1 MGLPCNFTSG
11 SSGGPWLMSFNGEF
25 GYIDG
30 VTDFIYSS
38 LPGYI
43 FSAYF
48 GNNAESLYD
57 AMADL

>member
-1 MGLPCNFTSG
+1 
-11 SSGGPWLMSFNGEF
+11 MSFNGEF

-30 VTDFIYSS
+30 VNDFIYSS

-48 GNNAESLYD
+48 GNNADSLYN
-57 AMADL
+57 AMANL